1 MKRFILLVLI
11 GFVLTSCQEEVVDE
25 YFVKVKVVNENGVP
39 IQNAAVKMF
48 APVAG
53 ATEWYEEATDP
64 SGEVVFR
71 TGRYAE
77 NPAREAYYDLKAWK
91 MIYEG
96 CNYVRLVKGETVEV
110 NVVIYPIGEPN
121 GCVE

>member
-11 GFVLTSCQEEVVDE
+11 GFVLTSCQEEVVNE

-53 ATEWYEEATDP
+53 AEEWYDDTTSP

-71 TGRYAE
+71 TG
-77 NPAREAYYDLKAWK
+77 REAYYDLKAWK

>member
-1 MKRFILLVLI
+1 MLRSLI
-11 GFVLTSCQEEVVDE
+11 TECHFPRLPFGPDESTS
-25 YFVKVKVVNENGVP
+25 
-39 IQNAAVKMF
+39 
-48 APVAG
+48 
-53 ATEWYEEATDP
+53 P

-71 TGRYAE
+71 TG
-77 NPAREAYYDLKAWK
+77 REAYYDLKAWK

>member
-11 GFVLTSCQEEVVDE
+11 GFVLTSCQEEVVNE

-53 ATEWYEEATDP
+53 AALTCPDEIE
-64 SGEVVFR
+64 
-71 TGRYAE
+71 
-77 NPAREAYYDLKAWK
+77 
-91 MIYEG
+91 I
-96 CNYVRLVKGETVEV
+96 
-110 NVVIYPIGEPN
+110 N
-121 GCVE
+121 GWLTQKFGP

>member
-11 GFVLTSCQEEVVDE
+11 GFVLTSCQEEVVEE

-48 APVAG
+48 APVSG
-53 ATEWYEEATDP
+53 ATEWYNFTDP
-64 SGEVVFR
+64 SCALIFR
-71 TGRYAE
+71 SGF
-77 NPAREAYYDLKAWK
+77 EAYYERKAWK

-96 CNYVRLVKGETVEV
+96 CNYVRRVKGETVEV

>member
-11 GFVLTSCQEEVVDE
+11 GFILTSCQEEVVEE

-53 ATEWYEEATDP
+53 ATEWYNFTDP
-64 SGEVVFR
+64 SCELIFR
-71 TGRYAE
+71 SGF
-77 NPAREAYYDLKAWK
+77 EAYYDLKAWK